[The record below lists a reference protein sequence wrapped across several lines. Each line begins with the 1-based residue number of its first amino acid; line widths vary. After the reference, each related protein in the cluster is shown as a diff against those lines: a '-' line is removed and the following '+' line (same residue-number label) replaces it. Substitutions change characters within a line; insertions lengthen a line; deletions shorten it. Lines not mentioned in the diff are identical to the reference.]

1 MLYLCEDYLGALEAL
16 EALESLEIT
25 FNLANGQ

>member
-1 MLYLCEDYLGALEAL
+1 MLYLCEDYLEALEAL

-25 FNLANGQ
+25 FNLANG